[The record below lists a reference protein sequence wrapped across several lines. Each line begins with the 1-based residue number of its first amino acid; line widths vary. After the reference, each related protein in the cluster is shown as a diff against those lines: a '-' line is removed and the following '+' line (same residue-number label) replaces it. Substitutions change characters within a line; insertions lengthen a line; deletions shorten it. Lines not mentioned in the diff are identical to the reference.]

1 MDFDIRY
8 YESVVSTMD
17 IASDAAIANAYE
29 GLVIQAGEQ
38 QSGRGRRGNQWT
50 SPKGN
55 LYQTIV
61 LKPKVARQDWGQLS
75 FVIAVALAMAVL
87 QADKFAD
94 IDLRLK
100 WPNDVMINGKK
111 LAGILI
117 EAGAD
122 YVLIGTG
129 VNLEHAPDDRARIQ
143 DFSRISLNSFRDIFL
158 DAISTYYNLWQE
170 KGFIPIRDLWMT
182 FAFKKGQVITANLK
196 NQSIR
201 GVFQNIDN
209 SGSLILRSSDGEE
222 HVITSSEIINW
233 GQ

>member
-1 MDFDIRY
+1 
-8 YESVVSTMD
+8 
-17 IASDAAIANAYE
+17 
-29 GLVIQAGEQ
+29 
-38 QSGRGRRGNQWT
+38 
-50 SPKGN
+50 
-55 LYQTIV
+55 
-61 LKPKVARQDWGQLS
+61 
-75 FVIAVALAMAVL
+75 
-87 QADKFAD
+87 
-94 IDLRLK
+94 
-100 WPNDVMINGKK
+100 MINDSK

-117 EAGAD
+117 EAGED
-122 YVLIGTG
+122 YVLVGTG
-129 VNLEHAPDDRARIQ
+129 VNVETAPDDRARVQ
-143 DFSRISLNSFRDIFL
+143 DFSRLSVNGFRDIFL
-158 DAISTYYNLWQE
+158 HSISTYYSLWQE